1 MNRFDSPQALA
12 VLLAL
17 WLLACVAAYLSKSD
31 LVMQFSYVVLPLS
44 ALLVPL
50 AVGRVAYKV
59 NRKSG
64 SPVKDASK
72 PWELAALGLASLS
85 YLVCA
90 VVLSRLLE
98 IPWRQAKFG
107 DPVLSL
113 GYSAAQFFCLIAVSL
128 ASAAALLLYKTP
140 KQSRP
145 TAYASAALAM
155 LGFACLA
162 YAAIGVSP
170 FAQWRA

>member
-17 WLLACVAAYLSKSD
+17 WFLACVAAYVSKSD
-31 LVMQFSYVVLPLS
+31 LVFQFSYFVLPLS

-50 AVGRVAYKV
+50 AVGRVAYRI
-59 NRKSG
+59 NRKNG
-64 SPVKDASK
+64 SPTKDASGPRK
-72 PWELAALGLASLS
+72 LAALGLASLS

-90 VVLSRLLE
+90 LLLNRLLE
-98 IPWRQAKFG
+98 IPWGQAKFG

-113 GYSAAQFFCLIAVSL
+113 GYSAAQFFGLIVVSL
-128 ASAAALLLYKTP
+128 AATAALILYKAP
-140 KQSRP
+140 RQSRP
-145 TAYASAALAM
+145 AAYAAAALAM

-162 YAAIGVSP
+162 YAAVGVSP